1 MGSSYSV
8 NPKKFSL
15 IQKLLKL
22 KKVRRVVHDALCFT
36 KEGVEKKVLR
46 CDTNK
51 PHFGEENPFLSHNKE
66 KHAQDFPMQSFQLPG
81 GKENR
86 LVSQVACGNENPDGG
101 GGGCVPDTHR
111 PLVGTLMDVYEGQCR
126 EQEGPMQ
133 ESPGKSMKRQ
143 AFFVGK
149 PPESLYS
156 SIISSSE
163 HPQSILSKTSSL
175 NKLLGKEEGFFA
187 RHRRFSAP
195 MAIEFDDDDDEVEEV
210 QRQLFR
216 RAVSFVSTSEESRDK
231 LSTEFDPN
239 ASMESNDENRICT
252 VVVPLPF
259 SHGCRSNSH
268 KKLAESPPRGSVVQ
282 FVCSPD
288 VMLVPDERATPKNS
302 SLPV

>member
-22 KKVRRVVHDALCFT
+22 KKLWRVEGGALCFT
-36 KEGVEKKVLR
+36 KEGVEKKALR
-46 CDTNK
+46 CDRSK
-51 PHFGEENPFLSHNKE
+51 PHFGEENPFLSPNKE
-66 KHAQDFPMQSFQLPG
+66 KHAQDFPMQSLQLPG
-81 GKENR
+81 GKENK
-86 LVSQVACGNENPDGG
+86 LFPQVACGDGNPDGG
-101 GGGCVPDTHR
+101 GGGCMPDTHR
-111 PLVGTLMDVYEGQCR
+111 PLVETPMDVYEGRCG

-133 ESPGKSMKRQ
+133 EVPGNSTKRQ
-143 AFFVGK
+143 VFFVGK

-156 SIISSSE
+156 SIISSNE

-175 NKLLGKEEGFFA
+175 NKLIGKEEGFFA
-187 RHRRFSAP
+187 RHRRFSSS
-195 MAIEFDDDDDEVEEV
+195 MTIEFEDDDEVEEV

-239 ASMESNDENRICT
+239 TSMESNDENRICT
-252 VVVPLPF
+252 VVVPLPS
-259 SHGCRSNSH
+259 SHGCRSSFH
-268 KKLAESPPRGSVVQ
+268 KKLAETPPRGSVVQ

-288 VMLVPDERATPKNS
+288 VMLVPDESATPKNGFLS
-302 SLPV
+302 I